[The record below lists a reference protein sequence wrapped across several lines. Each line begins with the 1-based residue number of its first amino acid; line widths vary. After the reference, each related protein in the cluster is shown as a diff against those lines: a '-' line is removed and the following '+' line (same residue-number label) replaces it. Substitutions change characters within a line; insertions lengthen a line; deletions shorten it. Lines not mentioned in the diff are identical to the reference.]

1 MSDSWKKY
9 LAEVIGAFVLMV
21 IGVGA
26 GYVGTALAFGAAI
39 IILAYSVGR
48 ISGGRVNPAV
58 SLAMAIRGD
67 IS

>member
-1 MSDSWKKY
+1 MSDSLKKY
-9 LAEVIGAFVLMV
+9 LAEFIGAFVLMV

-26 GYVGTALAFGAAI
+26 GYVGTALAFGTVI

-48 ISGGRVNPAV
+48 ISGGHVNPAV